1 MSLSYADIII
11 SKPCKNPLQM
21 YPHDILPGRG
31 VKPMELLGYCGVCAK
46 LAFTD
51 NCLPTN
57 PDVSKQT
64 FKQAGTDTL

>member
-1 MSLSYADIII
+1 
-11 SKPCKNPLQM
+11 M